1 MQTPD
6 AVRVALE
13 RLDALGFDPETERVP
28 LPRED
33 NDSSGIDRTLPLF
46 DVDEEGNIALYYVAL
61 DGYAMTALKEK
72 SKHIKGHKPY
82 KRTRWADP
90 DAHGGAKYH
99 TEYGSGAELYLTQR
113 VVAAYRNKQ
122 TIHTLYITE
131 GEFKA
136 YMGAKQGLD
145 IVGLQGISTINDK
158 DTKRLFRD
166 VVRIVKKC
174 AVQNVVI
181 LFDADCNRT
190 PRPEDLELDD
200 EGRPRKDLRARP
212 NSFYRAVLGLKE
224 ACKQFTGVDTYFMH
238 PLHTLAA
245 KGLDDVYV
253 AAGDKAKDVTADALA
268 LVQAR
273 QYFACTL
280 LTDKNA
286 LVIKGLFHCANAEQ
300 YYAHYGQYIGPGLWR
315 WGSGHYQLGKDGLET
330 IRHGEAD
337 KYIRVGN
344 DYYLVTDIP
353 QADGSVRR
361 ERLGREVGIITRDHG
376 KKIFEDIPRYLKFVN
391 LPNNMGDFREEIG
404 GCYNM
409 YQPCLHLRAPGEWP
423 HTEQYL
429 RHLFGG
435 QEDDQYALALD
446 YFTLMHRQ
454 PTQKLPIL
462 ALVSEAQE
470 TGKSTLLDWLK
481 MIYGDNV
488 AGISSEA
495 FASPFN
501 SSWSGALVVALEEA
515 KLDKAEFLNKLKEL
529 STAKKVSM
537 EAKGK
542 DRVEIDFFAKFILFS
557 NHETNFLH
565 IDKNQRRFWVRRVPP
580 LQVIDPMFLD
590 KLEAEI
596 PHWLHFLETRAIAYE
611 RKTRMWFEPA
621 DMATQALRRVQTNS
635 RGFVANAVYEALRLY
650 FLSWGE
656 EVCRCTPLLLKRWI
670 KESSDINA
678 GTHQIAA
685 VLKRDFNLEAEKNG
699 TFRYCYAG
707 SDGTLVE
714 ATGRGLYYSIPLTV
728 LEAEDIAKWT
738 ALFGPRTPAQAN
750 SAPVAQP
757 PQQLQL
763 PPNGESAPF

>member
-1 MQTPD
+1 MSD
-6 AVRVALE
+6 NLNLHDLACE
-13 RLDALGFDPETERVP
+13 RLDSLGFDPEVERLR

-33 NDSSGIDRTLPLF
+33 TDSGGADRTVPLF
-46 DVDEEGNIALYYVAL
+46 EVDADGNIHLYYPAL
-61 DGYAMTALKEK
+61 DGEAMTTLKEK
-72 SKHIKGHKPY
+72 SKHIKGHKLY

-90 DAHGGAKYH
+90 AQHKGAKYH
-99 TEYGSGAELYLTQR
+99 TEYGSGAEVYLTQR
-113 VVAAYRNKQ
+113 IVAAYQGKQ
-122 TIHTLYITE
+122 TIHTLFITE

-158 DTKRLFRD
+158 DTRRLFRD
-166 VVRIVKKC
+166 ITRILKRC
-174 AVQNVVI
+174 QVQNVVV
-181 LFDADCNRT
+181 LFDADCNRP
-190 PRPEDLELDD
+190 PREEDLNLDE
-200 EGRPRKDLRARP
+200 EGRPTKDLRARP
-212 NSFYRAVLGLKE
+212 NSFYRAVLALKE
-224 ACKQFTGVDTYFMH
+224 ACKQFTGVDTYFMY
-238 PLHTLAA
+238 PRVGIDA
-245 KGLDDVYV
+245 KGLDDVYLKF
-253 AAGDKAKDVTADALA
+253 AEQAKDVTGDALA
-268 LVQAR
+268 LLQAR
-273 QYFACTL
+273 QYFDCTM

-286 LVIKGLFHCANAEQ
+286 MVIKGLFFCASAEQ
-300 YYAHYGQYIGPGLWR
+300 YYAQFGQYIGERLWR
-315 WGSGHYQLGKDGLET
+315 WGSAHYKVGKDGLEML
-330 IRHGEAD
+330 RHGEAD

-361 ERLGREVGIITRDHG
+361 ERLGRDVGTIMRDHG

-391 LPNNMGDFREEIG
+391 LPNNMGDFKEEVA

-409 YQPCLHLRAPGEWP
+409 YQPCLHNRLPGEWP
-423 HTEQYL
+423 HTEKYL
-429 RHLFGG
+429 RHLFGS
-435 QEDDQYALALD
+435 EDDQYCLALD
-446 YFTLMHRQ
+446 YFTLLHRQ

-565 IDKNQRRFWVRRVPP
+565 IDKNQRRFWVRRIPA
-580 LQVIDPMFLD
+580 LTEIDPLFLD

-596 PHWLHFLETRAIAYE
+596 PHWLHFLESREVAYA
-611 RKTRMWFEPA
+611 RKTRMWFDPA
-621 DMATQALRRVQTNS
+621 DLATKALRRVQTNS
-635 RGFVANAVYEALRLY
+635 RGFVANAVYETLRLY
-650 FLSWGE
+650 FFNWGG
-656 EVCRCTPLLLKRWI
+656 EVCCVTPLLLKRWVM
-670 KESSDINA
+670 ETSDVRT
-678 GTHQIAA
+678 GTHQIAQ
-685 VLKRDFNLEAEKNG
+685 VLKREFNLEPDKNG
-699 TFRYCYAG
+699 SFRYHFAS
-707 SDGTLVE
+707 SDGSQQE
-714 ATGRGLYYSIPLTV
+714 AVGRGLYYRIPHTI
-728 LEAEDIAKWT
+728 LEPEDLEKYL
-738 ALFGPRTPAQAN
+738 ALHGPAAPTPQD
-750 SAPVAQP
+750 VQT
-757 PQQLQL
+757 
-763 PPNGESAPF
+763 EVPF